1 MPKQYTITP
10 LSELPLR
17 NDFMFGQVM
26 RTEKICK
33 LFLEALLDIEIQQI
47 KFLDRQKDFTD
58 SYEYHGIRLD
68 VYLKDEKGTVF
79 NVEIQAD
86 RRDDLPRRVRFY
98 QSGIDRGELPKGADY
113 ADLSESYIIFVCD
126 FDCFHIGKAV
136 GERVSFLKDTDVPYE
151 DGSHVFFLNS
161 RYTEA
166 NASKPILEFL
176 DLVRTN
182 DMEKPYETPLG
193 QMARERI
200 QEVRSDK
207 VLEVS
212 YMTYAQKMMDE
223 RRIGYMDGL
232 VEGREE
238 GREEG
243 RKEGRME
250 GREEGRKEGRKEGR
264 EEGRKEGRMEGQEEG
279 RKEGREEEFI
289 LTVQR
294 MRQAGLDDKIISL
307 STGRSMEAVRM
318 VPKNT

>member
-10 LSELPLR
+10 LSELSLR
-17 NDFMFGQVM
+17 SDFMFGQVM
-26 RTEKICK
+26 RSEEICR
-33 LFLEALLDIEIQQI
+33 LFLEALLGIEIQQI

-68 VYLKDEKGTVF
+68 VYLKDDKDTVF

-86 RRDDLPRRVRFY
+86 RRDGLPKRVRFY
-98 QSGIDRGELPKGADY
+98 QSGIDRSELPKGADF
-113 ADLSESYIIFVCD
+113 ASLSESFIIFVCD
-126 FDCFHIGKAV
+126 FDYFHIGKAV
-136 GERVSFLKDTDVPYE
+136 GERVAFLKDTDVPYE

-193 QMARERI
+193 QRARKRI

-207 VLEVS
+207 ALEVS
-212 YMTYAQKMMDE
+212 YMTYAQKMMNE
-223 RRIGYMDGL
+223 RRIGYA
-232 VEGREE
+232 
-238 GREEG
+238 
-243 RKEGRME
+243 
-250 GREEGRKEGRKEGR
+250 
-264 EEGRKEGRMEGQEEG
+264 
-279 RKEGREEEFI
+279 EGREEEFV

-307 STGRSMEAVRM
+307 STGRSTEAIRS